1 MDLREE
7 AGPIANASAVES
19 VLAAVRRQVTGILL
33 EDIPDGD
40 PPGLYD
46 LVSAYPSR
54 PAKSLRPA
62 LCLATCEA
70 LGGDPARAVNTA
82 VAIELFHNGFL
93 IHDDIQDQ
101 SESRRGAPTLQ
112 AEHGV
117 SVALNVGNA
126 TNLLGLQRLMRN
138 RRALGSE
145 LSWRILQETELM
157 LRHSLEGQAIELQW
171 IRENVCDLVEDD
183 YYRMCLKKTSWYTC
197 VYPCRIGALVA
208 KNGRVETAQFDRYGW
223 YLGAAFQIQD
233 DILNL
238 VGDYDRYGKEIAGD
252 LFEGKRTMM
261 IIDLLH
267 ETRGA
272 DRQRLE
278 AFLAMSRAEREPD
291 DVHWLLDRL
300 VHEGCIDRAH
310 QRAQELA
317 RAARVE
323 AERAFAGAPPSASLD
338 FLLALPDYMVERDR

>member
-7 AGPIANASAVES
+7 DGAITDAAVVEGI
-19 VLAAVRRQVTGILL
+19 LTTVRRQVTGILL
-33 EDIPDGD
+33 DDIPDGD

-54 PAKSLRPA
+54 PGKSLRPA
-62 LCLATCEA
+62 LCLATCAA
-70 LGGDPARAVNTA
+70 LGGDPARAMNTA

-112 AEHGV
+112 ADHGV

-138 RRALGSE
+138 RRTLGSE

-171 IRENVCDLVEDD
+171 IRENVCDLVDDD

-197 VYPCRIGALVA
+197 VYPCRIGVLVA

-252 LFEGKRTMM
+252 LLEGKRTMM
-261 IIDLLH
+261 IIDLLRQ
-267 ETRGA
+267 TRGA

-278 AFLAMSRAEREPD
+278 AFLAKSRAEREAD
-291 DVHWLLDRL
+291 DVRWLLDRL
-300 VHEGCIDRAH
+300 IHEGCIDRAH

-323 AERAFAGAPPSASLD
+323 AVRAFADAAPSPSLD